1 MRNQHF
7 PPTLKRL
14 GQHFLADQKTL
25 HKIADALNIGSE
37 DTVIEIGPGRG
48 ALTDILASRARKVVA
63 VELDHELVKVLRARY
78 TELSTGLTNVEIV
91 ESDILQVSLSSL
103 VDGPYV
109 LAGNVP
115 YYITTPILFHVLQ
128 AEIPPISVFMVQHEV
143 AARAVAEPGTRIYGA
158 LSVNLQTV
166 ARVEYLFMVPPTAFR
181 PPPAVDSAVIRLTPL
196 EQSLIKKEDLKPFQ
210 RFVQSAFGLRRKQL
224 GRVIRNLS
232 YLSGPLTADQA
243 VSILD
248 SVNLDPTA
256 RPETLAPQD
265 FVTLFNALRSRAE

>member
-14 GQHFLADQKTL
+14 GQHFLVDQKIL
-25 HKIADALNIGSE
+25 HKIADALNIGPD

-63 VELDHELVKVLRARY
+63 VELDHELVKILRARY

-103 VDGPYV
+103 VNGPYV

-128 AEIPPISVFMVQHEV
+128 DEIPPTSVFMVQHEV

-166 ARVEYLFMVPPTAFR
+166 ARVEYLFMVPPTSFR